1 MFLVFCVFLILVDS
15 LRQIYEMKLYYLISG
30 KEEKEEER
38 EVEISLVCRGSLTK
52 RLSSKK
58 RKCNLLR
65 KQRTIAEQA
74 NLSMM
79 LYT

>member
-1 MFLVFCVFLILVDS
+1 MT
-15 LRQIYEMKLYYLISG
+15 KLYYLISR
-30 KEEKEEER
+30 KEGEEEENVERRR
-38 EVEISLVCRGSLTK
+38 EVEISLVCRGSQQK
-52 RLSSKK
+52 EYPQKK

-65 KQRTIAEQA
+65 KQRTMAKQA